1 MRAMKFFPL
10 MIKILFMKKFM
21 KSLLVKVKGALFVS
35 LATVLELN
43 LVLFLFP
50 LSVINSKMS

>member
-1 MRAMKFFPL
+1 MRAMKFFSL

-43 LVLFLFP
+43 PVLFLFP
-50 LSVINSKMS
+50 LSVVNSKMF

>member
-10 MIKILFMKKFM
+10 MIKILFMKKCM
-21 KSLLVKVKGALFVS
+21 KSLLVKVKGSLFVS